1 MSVVKMVA
9 AIPRRK
15 DLSEQEFHDH
25 WRHPH
30 GTISRQMLT
39 LRAYVQSHRTRSQLL
54 PQEQEIFDGITEVW
68 FDNLS
73 DALGVKENP
82 AYLRYNGP
90 DEPRFVDMERLI
102 FVFVTEE
109 VLASRANVNTWPNEA
124 DVLWSPWHCS
134 VSVKLIQLIEAA
146 GGTDWTSSN
155 DESLGIRIGALR
167 HVRSRPIAA
176 IHGDKPPFVGI
187 RELWWPTLTA
197 FEKGVKSDR
206 PAFEQLISKCTNAK
220 TLLCQAE
227 RVI

>member
-39 LRAYVQSHRTRSQLL
+39 VRSYVQSHRTRSRLL
-54 PQEQEIFDGITEVW
+54 PREQETYDGITEVW
-68 FDNLS
+68 FDNIL
-73 DALGVKENP
+73 DAVGVKDNP

-90 DEPRFVDMERLI
+90 DEPLFVDMERLV

-109 VLASRANVNTWPNEA
+109 VLASRANVNAWPNEA
-124 DVLWSPWHCS
+124 DVLWSPWNWS
-134 VSVKLIQLIEAA
+134 VCVKLIQLIEPSP
-146 GGTDWTSSN
+146 GRDWASSD

-167 HVRSRPIAA
+167 HVRSRPVDA
-176 IHGDKPPFVGI
+176 IHGDKPPFVGV

-197 FEKGVKSDR
+197 FENGVKSDR
-206 PAFEQLISKCTNAK
+206 AAFEQLLSNGNAQ
-220 TLLCQAE
+220 TMLCQAE